1 MGVEKVKQVLQIE
14 RILRISRYVE
24 ASLTT
29 QNCDKLD
36 VTPNTKEHL
45 RSKKIY
51 SKYLFWNVT
60 CIKFWVL

>member
-45 RSKKIY
+45 RSKKN
-51 SKYLFWNVT
+51 LQ
-60 CIKFWVL
+60 